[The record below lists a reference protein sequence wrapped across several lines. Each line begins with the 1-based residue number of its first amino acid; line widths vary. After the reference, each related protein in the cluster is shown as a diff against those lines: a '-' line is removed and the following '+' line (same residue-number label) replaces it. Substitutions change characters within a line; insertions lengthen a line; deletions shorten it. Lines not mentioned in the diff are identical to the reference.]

1 MSEEN
6 TEVTIHIDQD
16 ESWYDGDYTIKCEV
30 TLSSPATNGKK
41 ITVPYRGENKETI
54 QGQVFKDIKAY
65 LEDPEVWTRKYI
77 LGGQNEQE
85 KLREYEAEAA
95 ECRKDI
101 ASYKSS
107 IEWKEKNLK
116 QYEEAIYKLKVN
128 MEYANKEGDVDA
140 SNTSSN

>member
-1 MSEEN
+1 MSVEE
-6 TEVTIHIDQD
+6 TEVDIHIDQD
-16 ESWYDGDYTIKCEV
+16 ESWYDGDYTIKCAV
-30 TLSSPATNGKK
+30 TLSSPDTNGKK
-41 ITVPYRGENKETI
+41 ITVPYGGTDKDII

-65 LEDPEVWTRKYI
+65 LEDPEGWARKYI

-128 MEYANKEGDVDA
+128 MEYTGKEGDV
-140 SNTSSN
+140 T